1 MDWHMWGME
10 EAKRWNRALNIAA
23 IRSLQGLRQVR
34 LRIHYILTSED
45 ENMKNCINVFNC
57 PSSFEDLKK
66 LAILPLS
73 SIEIAVKNLPDIAVF
88 RSKAERTEYA
98 EGLHNLLLDPEGAE
112 I

>member
-1 MDWHMWGME
+1 
-10 EAKRWNRALNIAA
+10 
-23 IRSLQGLRQVR
+23 
-34 LRIHYILTSED
+34 
-45 ENMKNCINVFNC
+45 MKNCINVFNC